1 MSKFNY
7 NIVKFSIITTLLVFV
22 LYEISANTKV
32 VAQTGRDISISL
44 ANSSFVPLNSS
55 VNQLKVSVKY
65 DIENPLQD
73 SKINGVMKV
82 YASNGTLVKYS
93 SFPNGF
99 LANQTGIVDFK
110 TVFKDP
116 RLNNIIANITLLDS
130 GKKNALSNTIT
141 SRLNLQEPGNG
152 SNPYELK

>member
-1 MSKFNY
+1 MYKLNY

-22 LYEISANTKV
+22 SYEISANTKIM
-32 VAQTGRDISISL
+32 AQTGKDISISL

-82 YASNGTLVKYS
+82 YAFNGTLVKYS

-99 LANQTGIVDFK
+99 VANQTGIV
-110 TVFKDP
+110 
-116 RLNNIIANITLLDS
+116 
-130 GKKNALSNTIT
+130 
-141 SRLNLQEPGNG
+141 
-152 SNPYELK
+152 